1 MTGSDAAFRLD
12 GKVVVVTG
20 ALGFLGTHYTA
31 ALAGAGANVVV
42 ADLDD
47 DCCRRRADELTKQGL
62 PSALGVGTD
71 VARKASVEEL
81 VARTVAQ
88 FGRLDVVVNNAA
100 ARSPHFMAPFEEFP
114 VADWEQVLAVNLTG
128 VFLVAQAAGRRMLA
142 QGRGVIVNVASHY
155 GVVGPDFRIYPDTG
169 ISTPPVYTASKAGII
184 GLTRYLATYWAG
196 KNIRVNCLSP
206 GGVYNDHSAEF
217 VKNYSSRVPLGRMAE
232 PGEMGQALLFL
243 ASEASSYLNGH
254 NLVVDGGWT
263 AW

>member
-1 MTGSDAAFRLD
+1 MTAMDAAFRLD

-31 ALAGAGANVVV
+31 ALANGGAHVVV
-42 ADLDD
+42 ADVDD
-47 DCCRRRADELTKQGL
+47 DACRRRAEELTKQGL
-62 PSALGVGTD
+62 PSALGAGAD
-71 VARKASVEEL
+71 VSRKASVEEL

-88 FGRLDVVVNNAA
+88 FGRLDVLVNNAA
-100 ARSPHFMAPFEEFP
+100 TKSPHFMLPFEDFP
-114 VADWEQVLAVNLTG
+114 LADWEQVLAVNLTG
-128 VFLVAQAAGRRMLA
+128 PFLTAQAAGRRMLA

-155 GVVGPDFRIYPDTG
+155 GVVGPDFRIYPNTG
-169 ISTPPVYTASKAGII
+169 LSTPPVYTASKAGII
-184 GLTRYLATYWAG
+184 GLTKYLATYWAG

-206 GGVYNDHSAEF
+206 GGVYNDHSDEF

-232 PGEMGQALLFL
+232 PGEMARALLFL